1 MTDNKKKVTL
11 GSIARWRREVSWVK
25 EMVSIKR
32 GEGRGNARE
41 IEKKHRRNK
50 KTKNKKLKKEK
61 RRDRYCARE
70 SNKQIFFCL

>member
-1 MTDNKKKVTL
+1 MRDNKKTVTL

-32 GEGRGNARE
+32 GEGRGDARA

-50 KTKNKKLKKEK
+50 KTKN
-61 RRDRYCARE
+61 
-70 SNKQIFFCL
+70 